1 MVEWADVIV
10 AEASYPS
17 TGLGI
22 ELQLACSQETPIV
35 MAFKL
40 DGRHKALPI
49 QYKTPDEEIH
59 NLQLGDGYVSLMALG
74 LPSLFK
80 VLPYATASEAYL
92 EIGKSIETLRK
103 PSGTSETSQV
113 THAK

>member
-22 ELQLACSQETPIV
+22 ELQIACSREIPIV
-35 MAFKL
+35 IVFKL
-40 DGRHKALPI
+40 DERHKAPPI

-74 LPSLFK
+74 LPNLFK
-80 VLPYATASEAYL
+80 VLPYATADEVYIK
-92 EIGKSIETLRK
+92 IGKAIETLRK
-103 PSGTSETSQV
+103 PSGTSET
-113 THAK
+113 